1 MFTKFYEAR
10 TIAKGLLAAAVI
22 SGSVTQN
29 VSAAAD
35 DEAAVYAFPDKFM
48 FRAGAYI
55 VDGSDTQFSVSSDV
69 GGLGTVL
76 DYSRDLGGDTR
87 DTIPRIDAYYRFNK
101 RHRIDFTTF
110 AIDRKGTR
118 VLAIDPPI
126 MIDGEDFSGGAINS
140 EIKYNL
146 YRLGYGYSFYHSDKA
161 ELTLTVGL
169 NVTSYE
175 MKFEDDTGAKSESAD
190 VTAPLPMFG
199 LRMGYAITPKWSVN
213 YVSEAFFIELDDTI
227 KGAMINYELNTEY
240 KLFKNFA
247 IGAGL
252 ARLGTSVEVNDDDWK
267 GKVSDSYRGYTVFG
281 TLYF

>member
-1 MFTKFYEAR
+1 MFKQLTR
-10 TIAKGLLAAAVI
+10 TVAMPVVAGLALAGLMP
-22 SGSVTQN
+22 GSVN
-29 VSAAAD
+29 AAE

-87 DTIPRIDAYYRFNK
+87 DTIPRIDAYYRFNE
-101 RHRIDFTTF
+101 RHRIDFTYF

-126 MIDGEDFSGGAINS
+126 VIDGEDFSGGVINS

-161 ELTLTVGL
+161 ELTVTAGL

-175 MKFEDDTGAKSESAD
+175 LKFEDDTGAKEESAD

-199 LRMGYAITPKWSVN
+199 LRMGYAITPKWTVN

-247 IGAGL
+247 IGAGV
-252 ARLGTSVEVNDDDWK
+252 ARIGTSVEVNDDDWK
-267 GKVSDSYRGYTVFG
+267 GKVSDSYRGYTIFG